1 MKAILTEIEL
11 NSPKVNEE
19 QIQVLRKY
27 ISSASFKKE
36 EDFAL
41 NSWDSSYVKDNEEEN
56 KKIAK
61 ARYEE
66 YCNQEFKE
74 LAGYTTK
81 FLCDINLF
89 LTDFPSLK
97 FTVTGTREVN
107 VDVDSSDALVRR
119 EKAIEEII
127 NSQKDK
133 ITSMME
139 AFVKMS
145 ENIAQN
151 LKVDTLNQK
160 CDVHVGGGMLM
171 TINEVILLEN
181 ECTDRLQSELNSGW
195 RIIAVNVQNDC
206 RRPDYV
212 LGRFNP
218 NYEAGGSAKR

>member
-11 NSPKVNEE
+11 SSPKVSDE
-19 QIQVLRKY
+19 QIVTLQKY
-27 ISSASFKKE
+27 LPSASFKKE
-36 EDFAL
+36 EDFVP

-61 ARYEE
+61 GRYEE
-66 YCNQEFKE
+66 YLKQEFKE
-74 LAGYTTK
+74 LAGYTNK

-89 LTDFPSLK
+89 LTDFPNIK

-107 VDVDSSDALVRR
+107 IDVDSSEALVRR

-127 NSQKDK
+127 NSQKEK

-145 ENIAQN
+145 NNIAEN

-171 TINEVILLEN
+171 TINEVLLLEN

-195 RIIAVNVQNDC
+195 RIIAVNVQTDC